1 MKGLLKLMVLSVVTV
16 VPAVWPSNA
25 QAGLCGPLTV
35 ENRSNECVK
44 IFFNNGYVG
53 TVHEGAT
60 MTFQME
66 DHQDATTIKAIC
78 EDGDQVAR
86 VHFHGLRNQYRMVIP

>member
-44 IFFNNGYVG
+44 IFFNNGYIG
-53 TVHEGAT
+53 TVHEGET
-60 MTFQME
+60 TTFQME
-66 DHQDATTIKAIC
+66 DHQDATTIKAVC

-86 VHFHGLRNQYRMVIP
+86 VHFHRVLTQYRMVIP